1 MTAAAVHGLAAN
13 TVPAPSVEKSSALRL
28 LRGMGVLL
36 LYVLL
41 ALLEFRSAWL
51 DPTSRIIGPGGDN
64 LQAAW
69 FLRWTSFALAH
80 GHNPFYTTYLNY
92 PKGANLMWNTSVPLL
107 GFVLWPVIQ
116 LEGPIFAFN
125 LALTLG
131 VSLAGWCAYLAA
143 RSIGAS
149 MTGALVG
156 GLLYGSCPFLAGQ
169 ALGHLYLVF
178 SITPPLILLLIVHS
192 SRRKWRMIPTGIC
205 LGILFAAQ
213 LLISVEVLFT
223 ESAAIVVGAALWY
236 FFGGRRSRV
245 DWRRAVGSIG
255 LAALVFLLLDAIPL
269 LELLTGSQQPSSPLH
284 PPGSNPIDII
294 NLLVPTQM
302 QWLNPFGT
310 SITNHFIGY
319 LAEWGGYLGVPMLVL
334 LVFFWRRGRRRLIMN
349 VLAAGG
355 IVSVILA
362 LGPRIVVLGHVTSI
376 RLPWAVLDKFPV
388 LSNIVQSRLMMYA
401 DLCASLIVALGVSE
415 SVAIYLRRPRAV
427 SAEAM
432 AIGGLVALSVISWLP
447 TQNYPVFDIG
457 RDKAVQ
463 APPFFTGRQAKR
475 ITQGSDVLVAP
486 LAGGSHPGPQVWQ
499 MASNMRFAMPGGYV
513 FISGPPGTVTPLP
526 TPLATLMREVETS
539 GTTAIDP
546 RTRSLVLG
554 DIHRW
559 RVSTVIVG
567 PMLYE
572 HQMVSVFRTLLGSAP
587 KFDEGVYVWWDVS
600 VPAQKVSAPG
610 ASRSVVPTGLPS
622 VPPLPSRGRL
632 AEALRSS
639 VNDRNAW
646 RVLSAVYDARHDL
659 RAAFPESSHYF
670 DQRLLEWARSYGVTV
685 DSDALVLRPYRL
697 EFIRLARLY
706 GLGK

>member
-1 MTAAAVHGLAAN
+1 MTVAAVHGLAADSLS
-13 TVPAPSVEKSSALRL
+13 APSVQKSSTLRL
-28 LRGMGVLL
+28 LRGVGVLL

-41 ALLEFRSAWL
+41 GLLEFRSAWVH
-51 DPTSRIIGPGGDN
+51 PTSRIIGPGGDN

-69 FLRWTSFALAH
+69 FLKWTSFALAH

-131 VSLAGWCAYLAA
+131 VSLAAWCAYLAA

-149 MTGALVG
+149 MSGALVG

-178 SITPPLILLLIVHS
+178 SITPPLILLLMVHS
-192 SRRKWRMIPTGIC
+192 SQRKWRMIPTGIC

-223 ESAAIVVGAALWY
+223 EGAAIVIGAALWY
-236 FFGGRRSRV
+236 FFGGRRSGV
-245 DWRRAVGSIG
+245 DWRRVVGSIG
-255 LAALVFLLLDAIPL
+255 LAALVFLLLDAMPL

-284 PPGSNPIDII
+284 PPGSNPIDVT

-310 SITNHFIGY
+310 RITGHFIGY
-319 LAEWGGYLGVPMLVL
+319 LAEWGGYLGVPMLIL
-334 LVFFWRRGRRRLIMN
+334 LIFLWYKSRRRLIMN
-349 VLAAGG
+349 VLAASG

-376 RLPWAVLDKFPV
+376 RLPWAVLDKLPV

-401 DLCASLIVALGVSE
+401 DLCASLIVALGLSDYL
-415 SVAIYLRRPRAV
+415 ALYLRRPRAV
-427 SAEAM
+427 SAQTVTM
-432 AIGGLVALSVISWLP
+432 GGLVALSVVSWLP
-447 TQNYPVFDIG
+447 AQNYPVFDIG
-457 RDKAVQ
+457 SDKAVQ
-463 APPFFTGRQAKR
+463 PPPFFTGRQVER

-499 MASNMRFAMPGGYV
+499 LASNMRFSMPGGYV

-526 TPLATLMREVETS
+526 TPLATLMREVERS
-539 GTTAIDP
+539 GATAMDQ
-546 RTRSLVLG
+546 RTRSLVLR
-554 DIHRW
+554 DVHRW

-572 HQMVSVFRTLLGSAP
+572 HQMVSVFTTLLGRAP
-587 KFDEGVYVWWDVS
+587 EFDEGVYVWWDVS
-600 VPAQKVSAPG
+600 VPAQKVSAPVG
-610 ASRSVVPTGLPS
+610 PRFVVPPGLPS

-639 VNDRNAW
+639 VKDGNAW

-659 RAAFPESSHYF
+659 QATFRESSPDF
-670 DQRLLEWARSYGVTV
+670 DQRLLEWASSYGVTV
-685 DSDALVLRPYRL
+685 DSDALVLRPYRS
-697 EFIRLARLY
+697 EFIKLARLS
-706 GLGK
+706 GVGE